1 MIIIYSETTAV
12 AESVEQNWLEFMKK
26 VQIPA
31 LMETGLFLDFRFV
44 RIPESE
50 GVDRSYNLQLRC
62 ENSEKFNEFKA
73 FHENKFK
80 QEVAKKFQGNYG
92 SFQSMLEQLIDG

>member
-12 AESVEQNWLEFMKK
+12 AESVEQNWLKFMKEDH
-26 VQIPA
+26 IPA
-31 LMETGLFLDFRFV
+31 LMETGLFIDFRFV

-62 ENSEKFNEFKA
+62 ENLDKFNEFKA

-80 QEVAKKFQGNYG
+80 QAVSKKFQGNFG
-92 SFQSMLEQLIDG
+92 SFQSRLEQLIDG